1 MDTIYSL
8 DEISEIM
15 DAICNSSVR
24 NSFARN
30 YINDLV
36 NKNEDNKENYKLF
49 STGVIKNAND
59 IIIENE
65 ITGSTTFFTFPNI
78 FDNETYTN
86 LTLENCYKIRN
97 IMDHVLLHL

>member
-8 DEISEIM
+8 EEISEIM
-15 DAICNSSVR
+15 DAICTRSIR
-24 NSFARN
+24 KSFARN

-59 IIIENE
+59 IRIENE

-78 FDNETYTN
+78 CDNETYTN

-97 IMDHVLLHL
+97 IMDNVLLRL